1 MTSAHAAAD
10 GAVTGGAP
18 GIQSAPA
25 TGARP
30 AASAGRA
37 VPAGPRVGLR
47 VPHAP
52 PHRAHRAPRAH
63 RAHGAHRALAVL
75 VLAGGLSLPQAAF
88 GHGDEADVP
97 ARDSVLQA
105 IALVVNTPQ
114 DMAAITDKLDD
125 AKASTEPDG
134 VNLADVDLAMTALR
148 AGDMPRVRTLLE
160 AAIGA
165 KVDVTGLDVRHVLQ
179 VPAGLPVISL
189 ATGEQA
195 GTLVVADELPGRG
208 PLDGGDAGLLAAA
221 AVAAD
226 ADIVLS
232 VRYRPAHSIHTLRS
246 HASPRERE

>member
-30 AASAGRA
+30 TASASRA
-37 VPAGPRVGLR
+37 VQPGPRVGLR

-63 RAHGAHRALAVL
+63 RAHRALAVL

-97 ARDSVLQA
+97 ARDRVLQA

-125 AKASTEPDG
+125 AKASTESDG

-221 AVAAD
+221 AVAAV
-226 ADIVLS
+226 AGIVLS

-246 HASPRERE
+246 DASPREGE